1 VKPAAPRV
9 VLPVLGV
16 LAVLGALAAPP
27 LAAAPVPGWLKVNVP
42 ATGSYFWRYV
52 PTTFS
57 ASRPTPLVLFFHG
70 AGGTPEGYKD
80 FVADAVEATG
90 CVVALPKSSSGLGW
104 GTETDERTVA
114 ETLRLLRQEL
124 TVDDRRIALAGHS
137 AGGAY
142 AYLLAYADTR
152 YSAVFSLS
160 APWYEVASLADPVY
174 KAPIRMYYGTTDPN
188 FTGGAYAKLKAQ
200 WNRLGVPWE
209 EDVQAGFSHNTW
221 PASSMTNGFLFLM
234 SKSRPEPT
242 ALCVPSDTNL
252 CLNHGRFRVEV
263 AWDTN
268 GTLGQG
274 RVVPG
279 AAADSGL
286 FWFFG
291 PDNWELMVK
300 VLDACTLNSRY
311 WVFAAAT
318 TDVHYVLTVTD
329 TATGSIARYENP
341 AGKPSAA
348 TTDTNAFSTCP

>member
-1 VKPAAPRV
+1 MLYNPPVKPAALRV
-9 VLPVLGV
+9 VLLVLGF
-16 LAVLGALAAPP
+16 LAAPP
-27 LAAAPVPGWLKVNVP
+27 LAAAPAPGWLKVDVP

-52 PTTFS
+52 PTTFN
-57 ASRPTPLVLFFHG
+57 ASRPAPLVLFFHG
-70 AGGTPEGYKD
+70 AGGTPELYKD
-80 FVADAVEATG
+80 FVTDAVEAAG
-90 CVVALPKSSSGLGW
+90 CVVALPKSSGLGW
-104 GTETDERTVA
+104 GTEADERTVA

-160 APWYEVASLADPVY
+160 APWYEVASLADPIY
-174 KAPIRMYYGTTDPN
+174 KAPIHMYYGTTDPN

-209 EDVQAGFSHNTW
+209 EDVQAGFGHSTW
-221 PASSMTNGFLFLM
+221 PASSMVDGFLFLM
-234 SKSRPEPT
+234 SKSRPEP
-242 ALCVPSDTNL
+242 APLCVPSDTNL
-252 CLNHGRFRVEV
+252 CLNRSRFRVEV
-263 AWDTN
+263 AWDAN
-268 GTLGQG
+268 GTTGRG
-274 RVVPG
+274 RVVAG

-291 PDNWELMVK
+291 ADNWELLVK
-300 VLDACTLNSRY
+300 VLDACTVNHRY
-311 WVFAAAT
+311 WVFAAAA

-329 TATGSIARYENP
+329 TATGSIARYENQAGRP
-341 AGKPSAA
+341 AAA